1 MTRWRRC
8 LAWLASAL
16 AVAFSCGGALAASPE
31 EVVNQ
36 MWCPVTKTCMQW
48 SAAPGATQYLLYR
61 GTAGQLP
68 ALLNATTD
76 SCTRIHNAGQQSGQV
91 LQESPPA
98 GGLFWYLVTASNSC
112 GEGSPGSASAGPRIR
127 NSTTSCTATCF
138 DSVRNALE
146 TDVDCGGPD
155 CVPCTSGQM
164 CAGGSDCENGICNGR
179 CPPPRCMDGVRN
191 GTETDVDC
199 GGGSCNT
206 CGNLKVCCVNADCTL
221 TFCSS
226 GVCRRTYCGDGVANH
241 NETDV
246 DCGGVD
252 CAACTAG
259 KFCGV
264 GSDCQSGVCTSV
276 HCQAP
281 TCTDGVR
288 NGTESDID
296 CGGGGC
302 PLCANGKLCNAPGDC
317 ASSNCPG
324 INCQP
329 YTPTCT
335 DGIRN
340 GSESD
345 VDCGGTCTDCAS
357 GRRCNVGSDCQSG
370 VCVSGICQ

>member
-1 MTRWRRC
+1 
-8 LAWLASAL
+8 
-16 AVAFSCGGALAASPE
+16 
-31 EVVNQ
+31 
-36 MWCPVTKTCMQW
+36 MQW

-76 SCTRIHNAGQQSGQV
+76 SCTRMHNAGQQSGQV

-98 GGLFWYLVTASNSC
+98 RSLFWYLVTASNSC

-191 GTETDVDC
+191 GTETD
-199 GGGSCNT
+199 
-206 CGNLKVCCVNADCTL
+206 
-221 TFCSS
+221 
-226 GVCRRTYCGDGVANH
+226 
-241 NETDV
+241 
-246 DCGGVD
+246 
-252 CAACTAG
+252 
-259 KFCGV
+259 
-264 GSDCQSGVCTSV
+264 
-276 HCQAP
+276 
-281 TCTDGVR
+281 
-288 NGTESDID
+288 ID

-302 PLCANGKLCNAPGDC
+302 PLCANGKLCNVPGDC